1 MTQNERPGSGPSDFG
16 GSSQNLVST
25 MRVYFMGACALMVVC
40 ALVSLWRLQKTQND
54 FQLIVNDN
62 VRASALLYTIQ
73 TDVKSLDRLIYATK
87 FPNASSV
94 SASEIEN
101 KILLEKIVDE
111 HDRFAEFSDQDR
123 EKSLSARWFVTF
135 VTYTSKTKEFLAL
148 KNSDKQTF
156 AFWNQEL
163 GPLKQS
169 ILEDL
174 DSLDQLQNIEASRRE
189 TALLSSL
196 NFSKWMTGLLVLLGC
211 AMISYFGNR
220 TIRTIDRS
228 VKKRERAIKL
238 EQEAL
243 TSIRNAAAKTEFMA
257 SMSHEIR
264 TPLGAIIGISEIL
277 MRESND
283 TRLRQIVQTLA
294 SSSDHLHHVVNNFLD
309 FTKLEGNHSSLNLIP
324 SRLSRLVRDRID
336 LLQIVVERSGTNL
349 VYDTN
354 DIGDDEFFIDETKFS
369 QVILNL
375 TGNAIKFAKGG
386 TVEVRV
392 LVGSSSDNKTAVRIE
407 IRDTGI
413 GMTEK
418 QISGLF
424 QAYKQAS
431 NETEKKFGGTGLGLV
446 ISHQIVRMMNGK
458 ISVSS
463 VVGEGSLFVVELQ
476 LERVG
481 QKEVVT
487 PSEDSLL
494 TLIPIPHG
502 EPFKNMKI
510 LVAEDNSTNQL
521 VISAILKHLNIP
533 FTIVTDGEAAVSA
546 VKDGNYDL
554 VLMDCH
560 MPNSDGFEATR
571 EIRILE
577 DRNQSRRR
585 IPIVALTASSNPTDR
600 ARCLSAGMD
609 TFAMKPIKSEILRNV
624 ILEVMQTAA

>member
-1 MTQNERPGSGPSDFG
+1 MIQSERPASVPANPGE
-16 GSSQNLVST
+16 SSKTLVAS
-25 MRVYFMGACALMVVC
+25 MWVYIIGACALMVLG
-40 ALVSLWRLQKTQND
+40 ALISLWRLQKTQND
-54 FQLIVNDN
+54 FQLIVDDN
-62 VRASALLYTIQ
+62 VRASSLLHTIQ
-73 TDVKSLDRLIYATK
+73 TDMKSLDRLIYATK
-87 FPNASSV
+87 YPNESSV

-101 KILLEKIVDE
+101 KILLEKIVEE
-111 HDRFAEFSDQDR
+111 HDRFASFSDQDR

-148 KNSDKQTF
+148 KSSEKQTF

-163 GPLKQS
+163 RPLKQS
-169 ILEDL
+169 VLDDL
-174 DSLDQLQNIEASRRE
+174 DSLDQLQTIEAGQRE

-196 NFSKWMTGLLVLLGC
+196 NFSKWMTGVLVFLGC
-211 AMISYFGNR
+211 ALITYFGNR
-220 TIRTIDRS
+220 TIRAIDRS
-228 VKKRERAIKL
+228 VKKRERAL
-238 EQEAL
+238 QLQQEAL
-243 TSIRNAAAKTEFMA
+243 TSIRNSAAKTEFMA

-264 TPLGAIIGISEIL
+264 TPLGAIIGISDIL
-277 MRESND
+277 MREAND
-283 TRLRQIVQTLA
+283 ARLRQIVQTLA
-294 SSSDHLHHVVNNFLD
+294 SSSDHLHQVVNNFLD
-309 FTKLEGNHSSLNLIP
+309 FAKLDGNHSTLNQIP
-324 SRLSRLVRDRID
+324 STVSRLVRDRID
-336 LLQIVVERSGTNL
+336 LLQVVAERTGTAL
-349 VYDTN
+349 SCDTT
-354 DIGDDEFFIDETKFS
+354 DIGDEQFLIDETKFS
-369 QVILNL
+369 QVLLNL
-375 TGNAIKFAKGG
+375 AGNAIKFAKGG
-386 TVEVRV
+386 SVEVRI
-392 LVGSSSDNKTAVRIE
+392 LVGEDERGKTPIRIE

-418 QISGLF
+418 QIAGLF

-431 NETEKKFGGTGLGLV
+431 DETERKFGGTGLGLV
-446 ISHQIVRMMNGK
+446 ISHQIVKMMDGR

-463 VVGEGSLFVVELQ
+463 VLGEGSTFIVEIP

-481 QKEVVT
+481 AKEVVQPT
-487 PSEDSLL
+487 EDSLR
-494 TLIPIPHG
+494 TLIPIPQSDS
-502 EPFKNMKI
+502 FKSMKV

-546 VKDGNYDL
+546 VKDGQYDL

-560 MPNSDGFEATR
+560 MPISDGFEATR
-571 EIRILE
+571 KIRILE